1 MGKKERKKKELFKL
15 RSFTSF
21 SLVFSTLIMSFS
33 GFILYVAPPGRIAN
47 WGDWK
52 LLLFTKAEWQALH
65 TIFSYMFFILFII
78 HLFFVNWRAF
88 LTYFRSKVRAGL
100 NRKWELL
107 TATIITA
114 IFFVG
119 TLESWTPFGPV
130 MSFGEKVK
138 ESWERS
144 YTSPPVA
151 HMEDFTMGRLMR
163 SFPSA
168 DAGEIIATLC
178 DSGVIVTD
186 TSMTINNIADSN
198 GITPERIYEII
209 SQRFNESL
217 VIDTR
222 LAPSGVGR
230 MTLEAVAGYLNVEVS
245 TLTSVVAGKG
255 VKASPTSTMKSVADE
270 IGITPHDLY
279 SIFAGENP

>member
-1 MGKKERKKKELFKL
+1 
-15 RSFTSF
+15 
-21 SLVFSTLIMSFS
+21 
-33 GFILYVAPPGRIAN
+33 VAPPGRIAN

>member
-1 MGKKERKKKELFKL
+1 MKKKEGKKKELFKL

-21 SLVFSTLIMSFS
+21 SLVFSTIIMSFS

-107 TATIITA
+107 TATVITA
-114 IFFVG
+114 VFFVG

-138 ESWERS
+138 ESWESS

-168 DAGEIIATLC
+168 DPDEIIAALS

-186 TSMTINNIADSN
+186 TSMTIYNIADSN

-209 SQRFNESL
+209 SNRFSESM
-217 VIDTR
+217 VIDTS

-230 MTLEAVAGYLNVEVS
+230 MTLEAVAGYLNVQVS
-245 TLTSVVAGKG
+245 TLTSIIEGKG
-255 VKASPTSTMKSVADE
+255 IKASPSTTMKSVADE
-270 IGITPHDLY
+270 MGITPHDLY
-279 SIFAGENP
+279 SLFAEEPQ

>member
-1 MGKKERKKKELFKL
+1 MGKKVRKKKETFKL

-21 SLVFSTLIMSFS
+21 SLVFSTIIMSFS

-107 TATIITA
+107 TATVITA
-114 IFFVG
+114 LFFVG

-130 MSFGEKVK
+130 MSFGEQVK
-138 ESWERS
+138 ESWEDT
-144 YTSPPVA
+144 YASPPVA
-151 HMEDFTMGRLMR
+151 HMESFSLGRLMR
-163 SFPSA
+163 SFPEA
-168 DAGEIIATLC
+168 APEEIMAALS
-178 DSGVIVTD
+178 DSGVIVKD
-186 TSMTINNIADSN
+186 TSMTISNIADSN
-198 GITPERIYEII
+198 GVTPEMIYEII
-209 SQRFNESL
+209 SNAFSDSQVF
-217 VIDTR
+217 DTS

-230 MTLEAVAGYLNVEVS
+230 MTLEAVAGYLDMEVTGLIS
-245 TLTSVVAGKG
+245 ITAAKG
-255 VKASPTSTMKSVADE
+255 VEASPSTTMKTIADE
-270 IGITPHDLY
+270 MGISPHDLY
-279 SIFAGENP
+279 ALFAEAKE